1 MSCSSLWISWNWG
14 EPGWTFG
21 RRLLSHFSVPGLHFC
36 ILCLWCA
43 RCFLLMKGLTA
54 GKLNWLVCLFVCL
67 LQSHVV
73 KHVQYAVYCCLVN
86 NILSHRCFAG
96 LGTLGYIFYVC
107 WWSWPYLSSRN
118 AGRPKSSRTTSRRTT
133 RQITTAQTTT
143 ATRKKRP
150 HEGRDSDAPPLQQQK
165 HWDEL

>member
-1 MSCSSLWISWNWG
+1 MSVM
-14 EPGWTFG
+14 
-21 RRLLSHFSVPGLHFC
+21 RQMFSVDERSDC
-36 ILCLWCA
+36 RQA
-43 RCFLLMKGLTA
+43 
-54 GKLNWLVCLFVCL
+54 KLACLFVCL
-67 LQSHVV
+67 LQSHIVKMCSMQFTVV
-73 KHVQYAVYCCLVN
+73 LLTTFSLIDV
-86 NILSHRCFAG
+86 FAG

-150 HEGRDSDAPPLQQQK
+150 HEGRDGDAPPLQQQK
-165 HWDEL
+165 H

>member
-21 RRLLSHFSVPGLHFC
+21 RRLFHFSVPGLNFC

-54 GKLNWLVCLFVCL
+54 GKLNWLVCLFVYYKVMLSNMCSMQFTVVL
-67 LQSHVV
+67 LTTFSLIDV
-73 KHVQYAVYCCLVN
+73 
-86 NILSHRCFAG
+86 FAG

-150 HEGRDSDAPPLQQQK
+150 HEGRDGDAPPLQQQK